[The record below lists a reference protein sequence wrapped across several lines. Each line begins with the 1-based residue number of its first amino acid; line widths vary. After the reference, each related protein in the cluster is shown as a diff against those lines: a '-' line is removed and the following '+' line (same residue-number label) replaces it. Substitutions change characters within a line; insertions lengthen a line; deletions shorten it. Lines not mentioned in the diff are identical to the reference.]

1 MSEGDGSSLWPV
13 DLARDFPQDH
23 PLNIL
28 KGQSKHLEKAT
39 EGRLSSWTLATTA
52 PGQQLS
58 IEFGVAAGRKR
69 VRLLTIICE
78 WSGYPATIN
87 ETIDEAS
94 VTNRI
99 DVNDGEG
106 FVKGISDSLSRER
119 IQMILSCLL
128 AHHKLFDIDY
138 DDSKDA
144 E

>member
-1 MSEGDGSSLWPV
+1 MSDDIGSLWPV
-13 DLARDFPQDH
+13 DFVKAFPQDH
-23 PLNIL
+23 PLSIL
-28 KGQSKHLEKAT
+28 KDQSKHLAKST
-39 EGRLSSWTLATTA
+39 GGRLSGWTLATTA
-52 PGQQLS
+52 PGQKLS

-106 FVKGISDSLSRER
+106 FIKGIRDTVSRHR
-119 IQMILSCLL
+119 MQMILSCLL
-128 AHHKLFDIDY
+128 THHKVFDIGY